1 MRIESFNPGRA
12 TLSGATAH
20 VKLMNSTL
28 DSLTPHKGVDAVS
41 QDVYADVDV
50 DVGMCDRS
58 QGLENVFLILICF
71 SFMQQQAQL
80 RMYA

>member
-28 DSLTPHKGVDAVS
+28 DSLTPHKGVGAVS
-41 QDVYADVDV
+41 QDVYADV